1 MERDPPNTKN
11 GTITIN
17 KVNILLFI
25 DKIYRE

>member
-1 MERDPPNTKN
+1 MEQAPPGTKN

>member
-1 MERDPPNTKN
+1 MEPDPPNTQK
-11 GTITIN
+11 GKITIN